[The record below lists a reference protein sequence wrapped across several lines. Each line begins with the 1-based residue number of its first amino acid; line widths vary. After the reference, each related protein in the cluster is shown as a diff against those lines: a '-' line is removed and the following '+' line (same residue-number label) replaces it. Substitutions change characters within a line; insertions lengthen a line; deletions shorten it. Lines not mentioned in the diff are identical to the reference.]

1 MSTTLHG
8 KVLGRT
14 IVLDEPLG
22 LPPGQ
27 EVELT
32 VTPIPRQ
39 HPWGEGIRQSAGAL
53 ADSWTEEDDRILAEI
68 YADRKRASR
77 RGIPE

>member
-32 VTPIPRQ
+32 VTPIP
-39 HPWGEGIRQSAGAL
+39 W
-53 ADSWTEEDDRILAEI
+53 
-68 YADRKRASR
+68 
-77 RGIPE
+77 